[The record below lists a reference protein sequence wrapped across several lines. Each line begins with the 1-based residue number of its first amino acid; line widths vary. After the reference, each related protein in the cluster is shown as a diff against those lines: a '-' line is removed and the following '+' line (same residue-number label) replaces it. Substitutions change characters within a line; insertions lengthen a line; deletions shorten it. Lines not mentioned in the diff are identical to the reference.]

1 MPVMSSIF
9 AALLAVCV
17 AAAGAGAGAA
27 EPTISAEVTNFSEMD
42 RWVQVTDL
50 VCGTVL
56 FKDKMQ
62 AQAKLP
68 VKLCADDSG
77 KGKVQFY
84 IRIGCTKNQTV
95 VKEGIEQGALVNF

>member
-1 MPVMSSIF
+1 MRLMSMISA
-9 AALLAVCV
+9 AALSVWAV
-17 AAAGAGAGAA
+17 AAIAA
-27 EPTISAEVTNFSEMD
+27 EPTISAEVVNFSEMD

-56 FKDKMQ
+56 YKDKMQ

-68 VKLCADDSG
+68 VKLCADDAG
-77 KGKVQFY
+77 KAKVQFY

-95 VKEGIEQGALVNF
+95 VKNDIVEGALVNF